1 MELVWCYVTCASVE
15 EAERIG
21 RAVVEARLAACANVL
36 PGATS
41 IYRWQDRIETASET
55 VLVLKTRAGLV
66 DALGERIKALHSYTL
81 PCVVALP
88 IAGGDPDYRAWLLA
102 ETAPPPGSEGAEP
115 DGKS

>member
-21 RAVVEARLAACANVL
+21 RAVVEARLAACANIL

-41 IYRWQDRIETASET
+41 IYRWQGRIETASET

-66 DALGERIKALHSYTL
+66 DALGERVKALHSYTV

-88 IAGGDPDYRAWLLA
+88 IAAGNPDYRAWLLA
-102 ETAPPPGSEGAEP
+102 ETTTPAEAPGTDSH
-115 DGKS
+115 DTR